1 MTKRKTGKNSLLPS
15 LQQWLSRLRE
25 MAFRLL
31 LPNTHRK
38 ALTTE
43 WKFLSNAISRIGEG
57 EDANLA
63 FGVKAGRG
71 ERKTRKERRMT
82 KRNNGENGRLS
93 FLQERL
99 CRLRYLALRLK
110 AGDELGTNDR
120 EFLAV
125 ALSRIGDGED
135 ANLVLG
141 VKAGAGERRTPREAA
156 KGDRVRFALS
166 WIAAITTPEEN
177 EYFSRPGVP
186 LKYAFASASEFFRL
200 KERTLRTH
208 WYSHPEFRSPSFD
221 RPITSLP

>member
-1 MTKRKTGKNSLLPS
+1 
-15 LQQWLSRLRE
+15 

-156 KGDRVRFALS
+156 KSDRIRFALS
-166 WIAAITTPEEN
+166 WVAAITTPEEN
-177 EYFSRPGVP
+177 EFFSRPGVP
-186 LKYAFASASEFFRL
+186 LKYAFAKASEFFRV
-200 KERTLRTH
+200 KAGTLRTH